1 MNRGAEC
8 RAAVRLSDA
17 ERLCGNGQNNASRCR
32 PQKPMDL
39 MRCGSTAR
47 RRPEANMLLAERT
60 RTAQTPPG
68 M

>member
-1 MNRGAEC
+1 MNRGAE
-8 RAAVRLSDA
+8 RHAAAKLPDA
-17 ERLCGNGQNNASRCR
+17 ERLCGNGQNNARRCCQ
-32 PQKPMDL
+32 QKPMDL
-39 MRCGSTAR
+39 MRCGSTAW